1 MSRESDTSPP
11 SGGTSALMTVSEAA
25 SYLSVPTR
33 WLSEAVRQR
42 RVRCTR
48 LGRHI
53 RFRREH
59 LDEFIEANEQP
70 VTTRP
75 AARTALR
82 PVQAAGPGSPRSRL

>member
-1 MSRESDTSPP
+1 
-11 SGGTSALMTVSEAA
+11 MTITEAA
-25 SYLSVPTR
+25 SHLSVPTR

-53 RFRREH
+53 RFRQEH

-70 VTTRP
+70 VITGP
-75 AARTALR
+75 VARTALR
-82 PVQAAGPGSPRSRL
+82 PVRAAGPGSPRSRL

>member
-1 MSRESDTSPP
+1 
-11 SGGTSALMTVSEAA
+11 MTVTEAA

-53 RFRREH
+53 RFRQEH

-75 AARTALR
+75 VARTTLR
-82 PVQAAGPGSPRSRL
+82 PVRAAGPGSPRSRL